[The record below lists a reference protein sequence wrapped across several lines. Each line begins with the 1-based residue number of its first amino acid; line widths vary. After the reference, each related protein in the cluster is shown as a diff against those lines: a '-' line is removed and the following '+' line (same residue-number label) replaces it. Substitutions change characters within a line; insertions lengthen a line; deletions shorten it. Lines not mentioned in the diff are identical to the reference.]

1 MYVCMYVWSKME
13 SVWQGEGMGRREGA
27 MGGQNGESMGGQN
40 GGKYGGEEGAVVWWG
55 EGIEYGGR
63 EKGEG
68 VHVCLAHV
76 NGLDGY
82 PPDCTCMLSLR
93 LDLHM
98 FLLSSVLK
106 PPACTCILKPPA
118 CTCILKPPACTCILK
133 PPACTCILKPPAC
146 TCIL

>member
-1 MYVCMYVWSKME
+1 ME
-13 SVWQGEGMGRREGA
+13 G
-27 MGGQNGESMGGQN
+27 
-40 GGKYGGEEGAVVWWG
+40 
-55 EGIEYGGR
+55 YGGR

-98 FLLSSVLK
+98 FLLSSEASCMYMYIKASCMYMYFEESCMYMYFEESCMYMYNEESCMYMYMQDVYSSAESVCWGASFLCDHSAPFTAVL
-106 PPACTCILKPPA
+106 PSSAHL
-118 CTCILKPPACTCILK
+118 
-133 PPACTCILKPPAC
+133 
-146 TCIL
+146 